1 MLLFTWQC
9 VAVKGAQCCPFALC
23 TETSLV
29 DIFLPQGTHNHV
41 CKCIT
46 NCYRG
51 FSIAVAEWLMALR
64 SAGRASYSI
73 HDHHA
78 LGATELCRCSQEDVF
93 DVLRWL
99 DRVLIR
105 AASKFGEFN
114 KDVPE
119 SFRWPPSFTY
129 LPDFLFHMRR
139 SQFLQVQYLKLAQ
152 SDTRLNLH
160 SLHIAPQQWHI
171 ARC

>member
-1 MLLFTWQC
+1 M
-9 VAVKGAQCCPFALC
+9 AVCCRQRR
-23 TETSLV
+23 SV
-29 DIFLPQGTHNHV
+29 LPSCSVHRDFPGRHFSTAGYSQPRVQVHYD
-41 CKCIT
+41 
-46 NCYRG
+46 CYRG

-152 SDTRLNLH
+152 SDTRLNLN